1 MWVPR
6 RVQPPE
12 KWIVGR
18 PSAASF
24 SGPRALCYANFHGGN
39 MFVLGRVSIPSLTFC
54 GQIILEPFCTNLPVS
69 KNTHRDSQPTCF
81 FVRATFSSEPS
92 SKDWIKLSRSLGGF
106 INHQNWWMGAGWEND
121 LQINIFQNPGMT
133 FHYID
138 WFYWDP
144 YNGLILII
152 PTQLGSIVPYTP
164 PKINIEP
171 ENDGLEDDVPFPV
184 VYSQDPC

>member
-1 MWVPR
+1 
-6 RVQPPE
+6 
-12 KWIVGR
+12 
-18 PSAASF
+18 
-24 SGPRALCYANFHGGN
+24 
-39 MFVLGRVSIPSLTFC
+39 
-54 GQIILEPFCTNLPVS
+54 
-69 KNTHRDSQPTCF
+69 
-81 FVRATFSSEPS
+81 
-92 SKDWIKLSRSLGGF
+92 
-106 INHQNWWMGAGWEND
+106 MGAGWEND

-152 PTQLGSIVPYTP
+152 PTQLGSIIPYTP